1 MLKNKTYL
9 KFERF
14 LSAKPEEVIVIWNYT
29 KMSTVLHQSATLWTT
44 FTSALTKECQ
54 NYDRK
59 QHSHM
64 VNLANAPMSRV
75 HIWPPYRTTSTQN
88 QIQMLSKCFA
98 FAKKK
103 RWCSPDR
110 KNSCMFGESGFRKS
124 SSTVYL
130 FTRFWYLPYKILL
143 TISLILGKN
152 KGKLQSYSSDLP
164 YQEKL
169 KHQWQLFILYLNG
182 FHLRTQ
188 GYKMQTFVSQ
198 ISIRSF

>member
-1 MLKNKTYL
+1 MDIFWNHPIWQTRQCRTFIFGHHTEQQQVHKIKSKCYL
-9 KFERF
+9 
-14 LSAKPEEVIVIWNYT
+14 N
-29 KMSTVLHQSATLWTT
+29 VLHLQ
-44 FTSALTKECQ
+44 
-54 NYDRK
+54 
-59 QHSHM
+59 
-64 VNLANAPMSRV
+64 
-75 HIWPPYRTTSTQN
+75 
-88 QIQMLSKCFA
+88 
-98 FAKKK
+98 KKK

-143 TISLILGKN
+143 AISLILGKN
-152 KGKLQSYSSDLP
+152 KGKLQSYSPDLP

-169 KHQWQLFILYLNG
+169 KHQWQIFILYLNG
-182 FHLRTQ
+182 FRLRTQ